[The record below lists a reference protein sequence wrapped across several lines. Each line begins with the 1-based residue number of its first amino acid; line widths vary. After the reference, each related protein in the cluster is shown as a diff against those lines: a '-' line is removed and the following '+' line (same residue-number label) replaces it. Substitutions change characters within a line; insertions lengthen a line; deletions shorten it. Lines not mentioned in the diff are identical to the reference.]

1 MPANR
6 LLFIALFAISLAAC
20 RSEAAE
26 ADFRP
31 FGVTRQT
38 LPSSLNCK
46 PVYPETPPNG
56 SGQYACDRLPEG
68 NADFQQYILAFVS
81 GVGICNVTGVSPFIA
96 DDWRGAQTRTV
107 FGRILAWM
115 SRDYG
120 PPDERVDHLADGGRA
135 DDNQFEADVIAERRQ
150 IFDQWNSLTKIDA
163 AAESASLAI
172 SGSEEL
178 GLSVYG
184 VVRFSG
190 NDTCMQKLE
199 AATSSIDPQ

>member
-6 LLFIALFAISLAAC
+6 HLFIALFAISLVAGRSDAAG
-20 RSEAAE
+20 AG
-26 ADFRP
+26 FRP
-31 FGVTRQT
+31 FGVSRQA

-46 PVYPETPPNG
+46 PVYPETPPDG

-68 NADFQQYILAFVS
+68 DPDFQQYIIAFVS

-96 DDWRGAQTRTV
+96 DDGRGAQTRTV
-107 FGRILAWM
+107 FGRILAAM

-120 PPDERVDHLADGGRA
+120 PPDERVDHFADGGRG

-150 IFDQWNSLTKIDA
+150 IFDQWNSLKKTDA
-163 AAESASLAI
+163 EAESASLAI
-172 SGSEEL
+172 SGSDEL

-184 VVRFSG
+184 VVRFAG

-199 AATSSIDPQ
+199 AATSSIDPK